1 MILKPFLTVLTLN
14 NFRRFFY
21 SHCDALC
28 FEFVWSTREKPIV
41 LRLSFNS
48 FNSFGSKLSQ
58 NISEGEYLERNIFT
72 TIHKISKILF
82 RRFLFSL

>member
-21 SHCDALC
+21 SHWDALC

-72 TIHKISKILF
+72 AIHKISKILF